1 MHTTSMQDF
10 VCFIVRRA
18 FNQRLFSLFVV

>member
-1 MHTTSMQDF
+1 MQDF